1 MKNKTRKG
9 FREWSN
15 CSRRPARWR
24 IKHEICFVLFFF
36 FWQIQRKG
44 SHCDGGPTQVKK
56 ERVSLWWVT
65 YPSKKRK
72 ENEGSKAHSKGSEG
86 SKACSRKSEGSK
98 ARSKGSEGSKVH
110 SKWSEGSK
118 ARLKEVRARRR
129 TQKRGRVR
137 KRTTLDG
144 QGLKGALERRW
155 GLKGA
160 LKIMIEGSK
169 AHLKGDKGLK
179 AP

>member
-9 FREWSN
+9 FRECSN

-24 IKHEICFVLFFF
+24 IRRRFF
-36 FWQIQRKG
+36 FWQIQRNE
-44 SHCDGGPTQVKK
+44 SHCNGWPTQVKK

-72 ENEGSKAHSKGSEG
+72 ENEGSKVHSKGWLR
-86 SKACSRKSEGSK
+86 ARKR
-98 ARSKGSEGSKVH
+98 ARKE
-110 SKWSEGSK
+110 
-118 ARLKEVRARRR
+118 ARDQRHAWGNVRAQRRARRETRAQRRARQEARAQSRARKEAGAQRR

-144 QGLKGALERRW
+144 QVLKGALERRW
-155 GLKGA
+155 GLEGA
-160 LKIMIEGSK
+160 LKMMIEGSK
-169 AHLKGDKGLK
+169 AR
-179 AP
+179 